1 MAFTVSGLTD
11 YVNQSSTEL
20 IAAAQFKSETAAL
33 ANIQTGVK
41 SSAALQILTV
51 SPIPQSGAG
60 VDSCGFTASGD
71 VAFTQR
77 VIDSKRIKY
86 EDALCPKALETKWT
100 QLLLRAGQN
109 YTEADIPAMI
119 IDEIIK
125 SIGARNET
133 CDWQGDTTSG
143 SAYLKPYDGLV
154 KLINNASGVVTATAS
169 TYNSSNCRTIVA
181 NVITNIPAALKGNP
195 NVKIFMGYDAAEI
208 YRQKL
213 MNDNLYNVPAGTGV
227 ALTAEG
233 SIYEIVPVHGLDG
246 LYSQSGK
253 SCVFAMEPSN
263 MYLGVDMQGEEEQ
276 ARMWVD
282 GSDMETVKYRV
293 AFRRGWQIA
302 IPSEIVKYANS

>member
-1 MAFTVSGLTD
+1 MGFTVSGLTN
-11 YVNQSSTEL
+11 YVDQSSTEL

-51 SPIPQSGAG
+51 SPIPQDGS
-60 VDSCGFTASGD
+60 SCGFFASGD

-77 VIDSKRIKY
+77 NIEAKSVKY
-86 EDALCPKALETKWT
+86 EDSLCPKALEAKWT
-100 QLLLRAGQN
+100 QILLRAGQN

-119 IDEIIK
+119 MDEIVK
-125 SIGARNET
+125 SVNKRNET
-133 CDWQGDTTSG
+133 ADWQGDTTSG
-143 SAYLKPYDGLV
+143 SAYLKTYDGLI
-154 KLINNASGVVTATAS
+154 KIIDAASGVVDATAS
-169 TYNSSNCRTIVA
+169 TFNSTNCRTIVGDI
-181 NVITNIPAALKGNP
+181 VSKIPAALKGDAD
-195 NVKIFMGYDAAEI
+195 VKVFMGYDAAEI

-213 MNDNLYNVPAGTGV
+213 MNDNLYHVPAGSGSP
-227 ALTAEG
+227 LMAEG
-233 SIYEIVPVHGLDG
+233 SVHQIVPVHGLDG
-246 LYSQSGK
+246 LYSVSGQS
-253 SCVFAMEPSN
+253 CIFAMKPTN

-302 IPSEIVKYANS
+302 IPSEVVSYANS